1 MGPPGGREFTIYNLQ
16 LIVYSLLIGG
26 AWGSACW
33 VRLPFLFLIAVSL
46 CTGRRSNEDNIVI
59 LLLIGLHLGR
69 FPARV

>member
-1 MGPPGGREFTIYNLQ
+1 MVFNFI
-16 LIVYSLLIGG
+16 
-26 AWGSACW
+26 
-33 VRLPFLFLIAVSL
+33 LFLIAVSL